1 MMIKYHIL
9 RCIIT
14 LFGIV
19 QILHQNSEILAAL
32 VLMAGSIMMI
42 FPSIR
47 IFVCDSQYIYDNVR
61 KVSICCRYIRIVNEW
76 PSSSMVHD
84 SLVLRCPWGE
94 H

>member
-1 MMIKYHIL
+1 MAVKDDIL

-19 QILHQNSEILAAL
+19 QILHKNSEILAAL
-32 VLMAGSIMMI
+32 LMADSIMI
-42 FPSIR
+42 IVPSIR

>member
-1 MMIKYHIL
+1 
-9 RCIIT
+9 
-14 LFGIV
+14 
-19 QILHQNSEILAAL
+19 
-32 VLMAGSIMMI
+32 MAGSIMMI

-76 PSSSMVHD
+76 PSSSMDHD

>member
-1 MMIKYHIL
+1 MAVKDDIL

-19 QILHQNSEILAAL
+19 QILHKNSEILAAL
-32 VLMAGSIMMI
+32 AGSIMII
-42 FPSIR
+42 FPPVT
-47 IFVCDSQYIYDNVR
+47 IFVCGSQYIYDNVR
-61 KVSICCRYIRIVNEW
+61 KVSICCCYIRIVNEW
-76 PSSSMVHD
+76 PSSSMDHD